1 MFSVM
6 NSADNSSAS
15 VSTVAAATPVVAVPQ
30 INAFNWLLVLG
41 FPAEVAA
48 AVVRPDTFSR

>member
-1 MFSVM
+1 M

-15 VSTVAAATPVVAVPQ
+15 VSSTATATPVVAVPQ

-48 AVVRPDTFSR
+48 AVVRPDTFAR